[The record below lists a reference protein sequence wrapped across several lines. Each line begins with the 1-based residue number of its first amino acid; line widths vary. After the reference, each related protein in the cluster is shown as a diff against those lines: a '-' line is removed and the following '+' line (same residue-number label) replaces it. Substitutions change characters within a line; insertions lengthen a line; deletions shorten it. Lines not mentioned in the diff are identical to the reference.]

1 MMSTLSIQ
9 AYSAVS
15 SALKVS
21 DGTKSS
27 QATSAANVS
36 KTSEVSTAKAAEPS
50 ASELDTAVDSINDF
64 ISAVA
69 NNLEFSVDRDTERV
83 VVKVVDKE
91 THEVVKQFPSE
102 EALAISKALDKL
114 QGLMV
119 KQTA

>member
-21 DGTKSS
+21 DANKSS
-27 QATSAANVS
+27 QATPVASVS
-36 KTSEVSTAKAAEPS
+36 KTSEVTTAKAAEPS
-50 ASELDTAVDSINDF
+50 ASELDTAVESINDF
-64 ISAVA
+64 ISTVA
-69 NNLEFSVDRDTERV
+69 NNLEFSVDRDTEQV

>member
-1 MMSTLSIQ
+1 
-9 AYSAVS
+9 
-15 SALKVS
+15 
-21 DGTKSS
+21 
-27 QATSAANVS
+27 
-36 KTSEVSTAKAAEPS
+36 
-50 ASELDTAVDSINDF
+50 
-64 ISAVA
+64 VA

>member
-15 SALKVS
+15 SALKVT
-21 DGTKSS
+21 DGSKSS
-27 QATSAANVS
+27 QATSVASVS
-36 KTSEVSTAKAAEPS
+36 KTSEATPAKAAEPS

-83 VVKVVDKE
+83 VVKVIDKE